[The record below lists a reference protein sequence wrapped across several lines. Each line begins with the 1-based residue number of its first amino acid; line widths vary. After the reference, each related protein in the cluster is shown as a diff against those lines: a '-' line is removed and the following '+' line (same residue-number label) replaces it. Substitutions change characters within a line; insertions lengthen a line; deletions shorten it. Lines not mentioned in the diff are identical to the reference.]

1 MAVPSKQNLI
11 ITRGDTESVVVTMT
25 SDGTTPVDISGR
37 TYRSQIRTTKD
48 ASTIDASFTCTVTSA
63 LIGEVTC
70 SMTAGDTAALV
81 VGIHYWDFEENNSG
95 VVSTILAGTVNVLAD
110 VTR

>member
-1 MAVPSKQNLI
+1 MAVPTKQNLS

-25 SDGTTPVDISGR
+25 SDGTTPVDVTGR
-37 TYRSQIRTTKD
+37 TYRAQIRTTKD
-48 ASTIDASFTCTVTSA
+48 AATIDASFTCAITSA
-63 LIGEVTC
+63 LDGEITC

-81 VGIHYWDFEENNSG
+81 VGIHYWDFEENNAG